1 MQATRRRL
9 VGALSALAGLP
20 LTRAV
25 AANTAAWPAQ
35 PLRLILPYAA
45 GGPTDVLA
53 RAVAQHVA
61 RQLDQPVVVEN
72 KTGASGNI
80 AGETVA
86 RARPDGYTLLYHS
99 SGLAISPALYRQL
112 PYDPLRDFAPV
123 GLTASIPLV
132 LMAANALPAR
142 DIAEFVAYLKAHPDA
157 LSYGTGGVGN
167 ITHLSVALF
176 LHATGTRA
184 VGIPFKGTNPAMVA
198 MLGGQVQFMVDA
210 VSSALPYIRDGR
222 VRALAVTGAD
232 RSPVLP
238 QVPTLGEA
246 GLRDLAMSTWQGV
259 LAPAATPQ
267 SVIRRLNQ
275 ALAAAVGDPAIA
287 GPFTAQGVELRS
299 STPAEFQAYLG
310 KEVARWGDAVRM
322 AGIKPD

>member
-1 MQATRRRL
+1 MQTTRRKL
-9 VGALSALAGLP
+9 VAALGALAALP
-20 LTRAV
+20 LARTAV
-25 AANTAAWPAQ
+25 ANTKAWPAQ

-61 RQLDQPVVVEN
+61 RQLDQPVIVEN

-112 PYDPLRDFAPV
+112 PYDPVRDFAAV

-132 LMAANALPAR
+132 LMTAR
-142 DIAEFVAYLKAHPDA
+142 DLPPKDTAEFIAYLKARPDA

-184 VGIPFKGTNPAMVA
+184 VGIAFKGTNPAMVA

-210 VSSALPYIRDGR
+210 ISSALPYIRDGR
-222 VRALAVTGAD
+222 VKALAVTGAE
-232 RSPVLP
+232 RSSALP
-238 QVPTLGEA
+238 QVPTLREN
-246 GLRDLAMSTWQGV
+246 GLQDLTMSTWQGV

-267 SVIRRLNQ
+267 PVIQRLNL
-275 ALAAAVGDPAIA
+275 ALAEAVRDPQIA
-287 GPFTAQGVELRS
+287 RPFTAQGVDLRS

-310 KEVARWGDAVRM
+310 QEVQRWGQAVKM
-322 AGIKPD
+322 AGIQPE

>member
-1 MQATRRRL
+1 MQRTRRRL
-9 VGALSALAGLP
+9 VAALGALAALPLARTALAD
-20 LTRAV
+20 
-25 AANTAAWPAQ
+25 TAAWPAQ
-35 PLRLILPYAA
+35 LIRLILPYAA

-61 RQLDQPVVVEN
+61 RQLGQPVIVEN

-112 PYDPLRDFAPV
+112 PYDPVRDFAPV

-132 LMAANALPAR
+132 LMTANALPPTDTR
-142 DIAEFVAYLKAHPDA
+142 EFIAYLKARPDA

-176 LHATGTRA
+176 LHSTGTRA

-210 VSSALPYIRDGR
+210 ISSALPYIRDGR
-222 VRALAVTGAD
+222 VRALAVTGAE
-232 RSPVLP
+232 RSAALP
-238 QVPTLGEA
+238 QVPTLREA
-246 GLRDLAMSTWQGV
+246 GLADLTMSTWQGV

-267 SVIRRLNQ
+267 PVIQRLNQ
-275 ALAAAVGDPAIA
+275 ALTAAVRDPAIA
-287 GPFTAQGVELRS
+287 GPFTAQGVDLRS
-299 STPAEFQAYLG
+299 SSPAEFQAYLG
-310 KEVARWGDAVRM
+310 QEVRRWGDAVRM
-322 AGIKPD
+322 AGIQPE

>member
-1 MQATRRRL
+1 MQTTRRRL
-9 VGALSALAGLP
+9 VAALGALAGLP
-20 LTRAV
+20 LARTAL
-25 AANTAAWPAQ
+25 ASTAAWPAQ
-35 PLRLILPYAA
+35 PIRLILPYAA

-61 RQLDQPVVVEN
+61 RELGQPVIVEN

-112 PYDPLRDFAPV
+112 PYDPVRDFAPV
-123 GLTASIPLV
+123 GMTASIPLV
-132 LMAANALPAR
+132 LMTAKSLPPTDTR
-142 DIAEFVAYLKAHPDA
+142 EFIAYLKARPDA

-210 VSSALPYIRDGR
+210 ISSALPYIRDGR
-222 VRALAVTGAD
+222 VRALAVTGAE

-238 QVPTLGEA
+238 QVPTLREA
-246 GLRDLAMSTWQGV
+246 GLEDLTMSTWQGV

-267 SVIRRLNQ
+267 PVIQRLNQ
-275 ALAAAVGDPAIA
+275 ALTAAVRDPAIA
-287 GPFTAQGVELRS
+287 GPFTAQGVDLRS
-299 STPAEFQAYLG
+299 ASPAEFQAYLRQ
-310 KEVARWGDAVRM
+310 EVRRWGDAVRM
-322 AGIKPD
+322 AGIQPE

>member
-1 MQATRRRL
+1 MQRTRRRL
-9 VGALSALAGLP
+9 VAALGALAALPLARTALAD
-20 LTRAV
+20 
-25 AANTAAWPAQ
+25 TAAWPAQ
-35 PLRLILPYAA
+35 PIRLILPYAA

-61 RQLDQPVVVEN
+61 RQLGQPVIVEN

-112 PYDPLRDFAPV
+112 PYDPVRDFAPV

-132 LMAANALPAR
+132 LMTANALPPTDTR
-142 DIAEFVAYLKAHPDA
+142 EFIAYLKARPDA

-176 LHATGTRA
+176 LHSTGTRA

-210 VSSALPYIRDGR
+210 ISSALPYIRDGR
-222 VRALAVTGAD
+222 VRALAVTGAE
-232 RSPVLP
+232 RSAALP
-238 QVPTLGEA
+238 QVPTLREA
-246 GLRDLAMSTWQGV
+246 GLADLTMSTWQGV
-259 LAPAATPQ
+259 LAPAATQQP
-267 SVIRRLNQ
+267 VIQRLNQ
-275 ALAAAVGDPAIA
+275 ALTAAVRDPAIA
-287 GPFTAQGVELRS
+287 GPFTAQGVDLRS
-299 STPAEFQAYLG
+299 SSPAEFQAYLG
-310 KEVARWGDAVRM
+310 QEVRRWGDAVRM
-322 AGIKPD
+322 AGIQPE

>member
-1 MQATRRRL
+1 MQTTRRRL
-9 VGALSALAGLP
+9 VAALGALAGLP
-20 LTRAV
+20 LARTAL
-25 AANTAAWPAQ
+25 ANTAAWPAQ
-35 PLRLILPYAA
+35 PIRLILPYAA

-61 RQLDQPVVVEN
+61 RELGQPVIVEN

-112 PYDPLRDFAPV
+112 PYDPVRDFAPV
-123 GLTASIPLV
+123 GMTASIPLV
-132 LMAANALPAR
+132 LMTANSLPPTDTR
-142 DIAEFVAYLKAHPDA
+142 EFIAYLKNRPDA

-210 VSSALPYIRDGR
+210 ISSALPYIRDGR
-222 VRALAVTGAD
+222 VRALAVTGAE

-238 QVPTLGEA
+238 QVPTLREA
-246 GLRDLAMSTWQGV
+246 GLEDLTMSTWQGV

-267 SVIRRLNQ
+267 PVIQRLNQ
-275 ALAAAVGDPAIA
+275 ALTAAVRDPAIA
-287 GPFTAQGVELRS
+287 GPFTAQGVDLRS
-299 STPAEFQAYLG
+299 ASPAEFQAYLG
-310 KEVARWGDAVRM
+310 QEVRRWGDAVRM
-322 AGIKPD
+322 AGIQPE

>member
-1 MQATRRRL
+1 MQTRRRTL
-9 VGALSALAGLP
+9 VAALGAVAGLS
-20 LTRAV
+20 LARAS
-25 AANTAAWPAQ
+25 ASPAAWPAQ

-61 RQLDQPVVVEN
+61 RQLGQPVIVEN

-132 LMAANALPAR
+132 LMTTNALPPR
-142 DIAEFVAYLKAHPDA
+142 DTKEFIAYLKARPDA

-184 VGIPFKGTNPAMVA
+184 VGIPYKGTNPAMVA

-210 VSSALPYIRDGR
+210 ISSALPYIRDGR
-222 VRALAVTGAD
+222 VRALAVTGAE
-232 RSPVLP
+232 RSPALP
-238 QVPTLGEA
+238 QVPTLREA
-246 GLRDLAMSTWQGV
+246 GLQDLTMSTWQGV

-267 SVIRRLNQ
+267 PVIQRLNQ
-275 ALAAAVGDPAIA
+275 AVAAAVRDPAIA
-287 GPFTAQGVELRS
+287 GPFTAQGVDLRS
-299 STPAEFQAYLG
+299 SSPAEFEAYLG
-310 KEVARWGDAVRM
+310 QEVRRWGDAVRM
-322 AGIKPD
+322 AGIQPE

>member
-1 MQATRRRL
+1 MKATRRRL
-9 VGALSALAGLP
+9 VGALGALASLP
-20 LTRAV
+20 LARV
-25 AANTAAWPAQ
+25 AAASAPAWPAQ

-61 RQLDQPVVVEN
+61 RQLDQPVIVEN

-132 LMAANALPAR
+132 LMTANSLPAK
-142 DIAEFVAYLKAHPDA
+142 DTGEFIAYLKAHPDA

-210 VSSALPYIRDGR
+210 ISSALPYIRDGR
-222 VRALAVTGAD
+222 VRALAVTGAE
-232 RSPVLP
+232 RSPTLP

-246 GLRDLAMSTWQGV
+246 GLPDLAMSTWQGV

-267 SVIRRLNQ
+267 AVIQRLNQ
-275 ALAAAVGDPAIA
+275 VVAAAVSDPAIA
-287 GPFTAQGVELRS
+287 RPFTAQGVELRS
-299 STPAEFQAYLG
+299 SSPAEFQTYLG
-310 KEVARWGDAVRM
+310 QEVARWGDAVRM
-322 AGIKPD
+322 AGIQPE

>member
-1 MQATRRRL
+1 MQRTRRRL
-9 VGALSALAGLP
+9 VAALGALAALPLARTALAD
-20 LTRAV
+20 
-25 AANTAAWPAQ
+25 TAAWPAQ
-35 PLRLILPYAA
+35 PIRLILPYAA

-61 RQLDQPVVVEN
+61 RQLGQPVIVEN

-112 PYDPLRDFAPV
+112 PYDPVRDFAPV

-132 LMAANALPAR
+132 LMTANALPPADTR
-142 DIAEFVAYLKAHPDA
+142 EFIAYLKARPDA

-210 VSSALPYIRDGR
+210 ISSALPYIRDGR
-222 VRALAVTGAD
+222 VRALAVTGAE
-232 RSPVLP
+232 RSAALP
-238 QVPTLGEA
+238 QVPTLREA
-246 GLRDLAMSTWQGV
+246 GLADLTMSTWQGV

-267 SVIRRLNQ
+267 PVIQRLNQ
-275 ALAAAVGDPAIA
+275 ALTAAVRDPAIA
-287 GPFTAQGVELRS
+287 GPFTAQGVDLRS
-299 STPAEFQAYLG
+299 SSPAEFQAYLG
-310 KEVARWGDAVRM
+310 QEVRRWGDAVRM
-322 AGIKPD
+322 AGIQPE